1 MNTPPVDPEAL
12 ARLVAVVQRMVN
24 ESGDSVGFDAHAWTV
39 DWMTQ
44 PVPAL
49 GMACP
54 AEYMQTEEG
63 RDIVERLLLQMQSGA
78 YS

>member
-1 MNTPPVDPEAL
+1 MEELRVDAAAL
-12 ARLVAVVQRMVN
+12 ARLVAIVQRIVN
-24 ESGDSVGFDAHAWTV
+24 ECGNPVGFDAHAWTL
-39 DWMTQ
+39 DWATH

-54 AEYMQTEEG
+54 AEYMRTDEG
-63 RDIVERLLLQMQSGA
+63 RAIVETLLLRIESGA

>member
-1 MNTPPVDPEAL
+1 METPPVNADAL
-12 ARLVAVVQRMVN
+12 TRLVAIVQRMVN
-24 ESGDSVGFDAHAWTV
+24 EGGNPEGFDAHAWTV
-39 DWMTQ
+39 DWMTH

-63 RDIVERLLLQMQSGA
+63 RGIVETLLLQIESGA

>member
-1 MNTPPVDPEAL
+1 MEEQSVDATAL
-12 ARLVAVVQRMVN
+12 ARLVAIVQRMVN
-24 ESGDSVGFDAHAWTV
+24 ESGDPVGFDAQAWV
-39 DWMTQ
+39 LDWVRH

-54 AEYMQTEEG
+54 AEYLHTEEG
-63 RDIVERLLLQMQSGA
+63 RAIVETLLVQIQSGA

>member
-1 MNTPPVDPEAL
+1 M
-12 ARLVAVVQRMVN
+12 
-24 ESGDSVGFDAHAWTV
+24 GFDAHAWTV
-39 DWMTQ
+39 DWIRH

-54 AEYMQTEEG
+54 AEYTQTEEG
-63 RDIVERLLLQMQSGA
+63 REIVETLLLRIQTGA